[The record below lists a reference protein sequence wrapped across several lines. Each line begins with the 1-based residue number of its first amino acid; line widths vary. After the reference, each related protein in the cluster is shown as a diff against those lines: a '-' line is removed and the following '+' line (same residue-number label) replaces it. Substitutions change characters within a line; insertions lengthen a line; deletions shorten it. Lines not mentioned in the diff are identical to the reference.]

1 MSQEHTHQQP
11 TQQHPCGY
19 SAPCDPRYKY
29 EDSLPSSKKD
39 IKKEHKELLMQELTM
54 WRWD

>member
-11 TQQHPCGY
+11 TQQQPCGY